1 MNDDKLIKLI
11 KKNPSKGLS
20 AAIDQY
26 GPLVKTI
33 VTRIIGYENQQDVEE
48 CISDIF
54 VELWKSCNNFNPEK
68 GTIKNYITSIAR
80 FKAINVLNRK
90 IIKHESIP
98 LEEDEFELDL
108 DLTNEVSKTI
118 NKNIIEKTLDNLSQP
133 DKDIFI
139 RRYYLFESVK
149 EIALS
154 LNLTPKTVENKLY
167 RGKNKLKDALI
178 KNGIIL

>member
-48 CISDIF
+48 CISDVF
-54 VELWKSCNNFNPEK
+54 VELWKSSNNFNPEK

-80 FKAINVLNRK
+80 FKAINILNRK
-90 IIKHESIP
+90 LIKYESIP
-98 LEEDEFELDL
+98 LEEDELELDV
-108 DLTNEVSKTI
+108 DLTNEVSKNI

-154 LNLTPKTVENKLY
+154 LNLAPKTVENKLY
-167 RGKNKLKDALI
+167 RGKNELKDALI